1 MNQPEINKNNLARKL
16 DGYLQ
21 CVGSK
26 MLALRKTHK
35 KSIKVVAK
43 ATKMSPGI
51 ISKVEKGQHETLCL
65 SRLLR
70 LCKYYKVN
78 VIDIVTCE

>member
-1 MNQPEINKNNLARKL
+1 MSQPEINKNDHKQKMDN
-16 DGYLQ
+16 YLQ
-21 CVGSK
+21 CVGNK
-26 MLALRKTHK
+26 LLALRKSHK
-35 KSIKVVAK
+35 KSIRTVAK

-51 ISKVEKGQHETLCL
+51 ISKVEKGQYEALRL

-78 VIDIVTCE
+78 IIDIVTCE